1 MSDMAD
7 IEIERRLKQNESSR
21 RSRINRKNKDQAIFN
36 ELIKLEEESQKLLLQ
51 DSELDRKTKLWEKKL
66 IKLALKN

>member
-1 MSDMAD
+1 MAD